1 MGYRCM
7 KPADLIK
14 AKRIISCSVAN
25 LDMLLCTHNLMQLYK
40 NDTIIEQTIMQLS
53 YVSTLLGCTDY
64 SDSDSDYEFDSYTSE
79 HIKPNHLSLSA
90 IIQMLEKLRDTSSC
104 MPSNKTYGKLEK
116 IRHGLDSIL

>member
-14 AKRIISCSVAN
+14 AKRIISCSISN
-25 LDMLLCTHNLMQLYK
+25 LDMLLIIHNLTQLYK
-40 NDTIIEQTIMQLS
+40 NDTIIEQTIGQLS
-53 YVSTLLGCTDY
+53 YVSTLLGCTDD

-79 HIKPNHLSLSA
+79 HIKPNRLSLTA
-90 IIQMLEKLRDTSSC
+90 IIQMLQKLRDTSSC
-104 MPSNKTYGKLEK
+104 MPSDKTYGILEK

>member
-1 MGYRCM
+1 M

-14 AKRIISCSVAN
+14 VKRIVSCSVAN
-25 LDMLLCTHNLMQLYK
+25 VDMLLCTHNLMQMYK
-40 NDTIIEQTIMQLS
+40 NDTIIEQTIGQLS
-53 YVSTLLGCTDY
+53 YVSTLLGCIND

-79 HIKPNHLSLSA
+79 HIKPTRLSLTA

-104 MPSNKTYGKLEK
+104 MPSDKTYSILEK